1 MVCVSNVLCEFALF
15 LAFVATVNAI
25 KYCNATPHFY
35 DADKNTLS
43 IDLEKFE
50 NYLKKY
56 TYLTKNKC
64 INKILG
70 KLDDKPIYITF
81 DLDCLDCTVAP
92 AVSNLEPAFNGFNM
106 DEAKKLLQSLKGKN
120 IIGGDVVCL
129 MPTKDQPN
137 NITSMV
143 ASSIM
148 FEIICLVSE
157 SLK

>member
-1 MVCVSNVLCEFALF
+1 MGEGISLVRDM
-15 LAFVATVNAI
+15 FVAET
-25 KYCNATPHFY
+25 
-35 DADKNTLS
+35 
-43 IDLEKFE
+43 
-50 NYLKKY
+50 
-56 TYLTKNKC
+56 
-64 INKILG
+64 
-70 KLDDKPIYITF
+70 
-81 DLDCLDCTVAP
+81 
-92 AVSNLEPAFNGFNM
+92 M